1 MRFAHTNLVAT
12 NWKKRA
18 HFYQRV
24 FDCTPVPPERELAG
38 EWLDRATGLSKANLR
53 GIYIVKIKNGKKRMT
68 YEEQASDKT
77 VLQN

>member
-1 MRFAHTNLVAT
+1 MSYRLKGPGIPMKFAHTNLAAT

-24 FDCTPVPPERELAG
+24 FDGTPVPPERELAG

-53 GIYIVKIKNGKKRMT
+53 GVYIVKIKKWQETN
-68 YEEQASDKT
+68 D
-77 VLQN
+77 V